1 MNKQFF
7 RFGYTWRNQDVAYG
21 PPVGPSWR
29 KGSNPLINNLKLCI
43 SGVDVPAVYRGTVL
57 FLGAI
62 LSLLFIDH
70 DEGQLHPGDSHLF
83 SNISSWLGFADHK
96 VM

>member
-1 MNKQFF
+1 M
-7 RFGYTWRNQDVAYG
+7 
-21 PPVGPSWR
+21 
-29 KGSNPLINNLKLCI
+29 KLCI
-43 SGVDVPAVYRGTVL
+43 SGVGVPAVYRGTML

-70 DEGQLHPGDSHLF
+70 DEGQQHPGDSHLF

>member
-1 MNKQFF
+1 MLCFLCGRDWVFKEYLHQLWLQ
-7 RFGYTWRNQDVAYG
+7 GV
-21 PPVGPSWR
+21 
-29 KGSNPLINNLKLCI
+29 KGLNLLIDRVNCI
-43 SGVDVPAVYRGTVL
+43 SGVGVPAVYRGTML

-70 DEGQLHPGDSHLF
+70 DEGQQHPGDNHLF